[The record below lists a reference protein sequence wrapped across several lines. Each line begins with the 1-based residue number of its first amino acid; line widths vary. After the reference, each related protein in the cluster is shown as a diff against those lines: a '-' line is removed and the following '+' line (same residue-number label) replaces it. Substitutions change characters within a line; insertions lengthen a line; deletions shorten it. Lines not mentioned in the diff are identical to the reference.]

1 LFAEITAPLTVA
13 TRALRWIAI
22 GCLLGAALVLA
33 ACSSKAPDGPNSA
46 LQPFKR
52 GVQAYQDEDYPH
64 AARMFE
70 QAAKL
75 DDNNPVVYYN
85 LGLAYYQLEAF
96 PEAIEAYHKALKL
109 DPKMADAEMNL
120 ALAYDRTYDLELA
133 NAHYN
138 EYLALVRARKPK
150 AEDTA
155 QAGAPG
161 KGAAGAGA
169 AAGTATAAGTAKPAK
184 PVLGGQ
190 ALSSLPGGP
199 QPKKPGEPAL
209 QPGRSRPGPPP
220 VSGRRAPVGEL
231 RRMPADD
238 GRTPS
243 SKSSKDPN
251 SSQSNEW
258 WTQGIP
264 SRTR

>member
-1 LFAEITAPLTVA
+1 MFSEITAPLNLA
-13 TRALRWIAI
+13 RRGMRWLAL

-33 ACSSKAPDGPNSA
+33 TCSAKSPDGPNSA

-70 QAAKL
+70 QAVKL
-75 DDNNPVVYYN
+75 DDSNPVVYYN
-85 LGLAYYQLEAF
+85 LGLTYYMLEAF

-120 ALAYDRTYDLELA
+120 ALAYDRTYDLEQA

-138 EYLALVRARKPK
+138 EYLSLVRAAKPK
-150 AEDTA
+150 AAETA
-155 QAGAPG
+155 QNGAPG
-161 KGAAGAGA
+161 KG
-169 AAGTATAAGTAKPAK
+169 AAGTATAAGTGKSAKPTM
-184 PVLGGQ
+184 GGQ
-190 ALSSLPGGP
+190 ALSSLPGGA
-199 QPKKPGEPAL
+199 QPKQPGEPAL
-209 QPGRSRPGPPP
+209 QGGRPRPSPAPSNG
-220 VSGRRAPVGEL
+220 GRAPLSQL
-231 RRMPADD
+231 RRIPSDD
-238 GRTPS
+238 GKTPS

-251 SSQSNEW
+251 SSQSNAW
-258 WTQGIP
+258 WTQDTP